1 MSLMLV
7 RMVEMCMLLMII
19 NMRKMAMIIIYDTD
33 ENDDDD
39 TDENDDGE
47 NDENDDDWSCGVS
60 WLWRSM
66 E

>member
-1 MSLMLV
+1 MH
-7 RMVEMCMLLMII
+7 
-19 NMRKMAMIIIYDTD
+19 NG
-33 ENDDDD
+33 NDDLICNSQDD
-39 TDENDDGE
+39 DGAASGE